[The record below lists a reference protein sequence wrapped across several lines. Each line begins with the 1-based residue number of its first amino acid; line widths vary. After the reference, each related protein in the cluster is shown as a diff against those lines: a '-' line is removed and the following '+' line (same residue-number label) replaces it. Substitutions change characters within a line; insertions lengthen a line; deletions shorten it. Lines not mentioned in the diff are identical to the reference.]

1 MKLTDDREDRVD
13 WTRIGRCTAVAIG
26 ATFVAAAATFAA
38 VRLFALL

>member
-13 WTRIGRCTAVAIG
+13 WTRIGRCTAVAVG